1 MSYDPILLMG
11 GSGNIGRHT
20 ATAIRARYP
29 DVPLLIGVGAIWQRR
44 STLRRKSAMP
54 GASLLIPI
62 QRI

>member
-29 DVPLLIGVGAIWQRR
+29 DVPLLIGGRDLAKAQHAAAEISHAR
-44 STLRRKSAMP
+44 
-54 GASLLIPI
+54 ASLLIPI

>member
-29 DVPLLIGVGAIWQRR
+29 DVLL
-44 STLRRKSAMP
+44 
-54 GASLLIPI
+54 LLGGRDLAKAQHAAAEI
-62 QRI
+62 